1 MKTITKLTVVCT
13 MLITSGTLF
22 ASSVSDSSDV
32 YTDQQVTVDEPM
44 YFGEDVKIVEKAYK
58 TLQKSAMAV
67 DNIMDDPENC
77 IPLALFTQA
86 EGIVI
91 FPRALKI
98 AIGTAGG
105 QGGNGIAMIRM
116 EDGTWSNPFFVA
128 LGEASVGIQI
138 GAQKSDIVLLFKNRN
153 DIIAIDEADVMLGT
167 GIGVAAGPVSRGVES
182 VTDIKFDAEIYSYQ
196 RSKGLFAGLSLKGG
210 VLSSNSN
217 YNETLYCMNDVTTDD
232 IFFNDVEAPYNEEVS
247 DLIDTLNKYSE

>member
-1 MKTITKLTVVCT
+1 
-13 MLITSGTLF
+13 
-22 ASSVSDSSDV
+22 
-32 YTDQQVTVDEPM
+32 
-44 YFGEDVKIVEKAYK
+44 
-58 TLQKSAMAV
+58 MAV

-153 DIIAIDEADVMLGT
+153 DIIAIDEADIMLGT
-167 GIGVAAGPVSRGVES
+167 GIGVVAGPVSRGAES

-217 YNETLYCMNDVTTDD
+217 FNETLYCMNDATTDD
-232 IFFNDVEAPYNEEVS
+232 IFNEVEAPYNEKVS
-247 DLIDTLNKYSE
+247 DLIETLDMYGE